1 MQTNQHGNL
10 DTESAKDVIEIL
22 KKVAKDK
29 LVIIVTHN
37 IEQIEEYATRIIKM
51 HDGRIIENTEKRQ
64 IEDNIQIQESKY
76 NKITIAGK
84 YRLGIRNTFNIISKF
99 LLLFAVFFFITAAL
113 LSEYAGFKMTEK
125 DLEQGMNGVGFRDF
139 SDNRILIKKTNKTN
153 FQKEDYSKISNL
165 SNIDHIVEDDLFID
179 STFAIMQDEIFFSGN
194 MFDIENLG
202 GKIDVRKNA
211 RKQKRNSTRNKK
223 RPLLH
228 KKQTKRNNAKKIRN
242 TAEW

>member
-99 LLLFAVFFFITAAL
+99 LLLFAVFFFITSAL
-113 LSEYAGFKMTEK
+113 LSEYAGFKMTEE
-125 DLEQGMNGVGFRDF
+125 DLNKGMNGIGFRDF
-139 SDNRILIKKTNKTN
+139 SDNRILIKKTNKTS
-153 FQKEDYSKISNL
+153 FTKEDYDKISNL
-165 SNIDHIVEDDLFID
+165 PNIDHIIEDDLFID
-179 STFAIMQDEIFFSGN
+179 SSFSIMQGEIFFNGN
-194 MFDIENLG
+194 MFDIENL
-202 GKIDVRKNA
+202 KDNVDIRKNA
-211 RKQKRNSTRNKK
+211 RKQKRNSSKNRKRSLPYKK
-223 RPLLH
+223 
-228 KKQTKRNNAKKIRN
+228 
-242 TAEW
+242 